1 MKKNVQKEVKEEAEE
16 KVTPVSEIKTERTE
30 RDELVSVYEE
40 MKRLGVNSIGDLEVR
55 ISRLQ

>member
-1 MKKNVQKEVKEEAEE
+1 MKKDVHEKEAEGEAKEEVILA
-16 KVTPVSEIKTERTE
+16 PKTEK
-30 RDELVSVYEE
+30 DELVSVYNE

>member
-1 MKKNVQKEVKEEAEE
+1 MFRKKVKDEAEE
-16 KVTPVSEIKTERTE
+16 EVTSASVVKTE
-30 RDELVSVYEE
+30 RDELVSVYDE

>member
-1 MKKNVQKEVKEEAEE
+1 MKKNVQEEVKDEAKEEVNSA
-16 KVTPVSEIKTERTE
+16 PKTEK
-30 RDELVSVYEE
+30 DELVSVYNE

>member
-1 MKKNVQKEVKEEAEE
+1 MKKNVQEEVKDEAKNEVKDE
-16 KVTPVSEIKTERTE
+16 VISASKTEK
-30 RDELVSVYEE
+30 DELVSVYNE

>member
-55 ISRLQ
+55 IARLQ